1 MSKKFCLVS
10 VSDKSNLKLVLPV
23 LKKHSYTL
31 LSTGGTYEF
40 IKKAVL
46 KHSVDEYTSHPEILE
61 GRVKTLHPKIHGIL
75 YKRENKTH
83 KKTILDLNI
92 CPIDIVIVNLY
103 PFQETISKKNVVFE
117 EAIENIDIGGPSLIR
132 GVAKNF
138 KSVCVLTNPDQYEK
152 FIEEIESNNG
162 STSFEYRK
170 SLAFEAFNFVSSY
183 DFAIAHFSNQKNN
196 I

>member
-31 LSTGGTYEF
+31 LLSTGGTYEF
-40 IKKAVL
+40 IKKSGFEVI
-46 KHSVDEYTSHPEILE
+46 SVDEYTSHPEILE
-61 GRVKTLHPKIHGIL
+61 GRVKTLHPKIHGGIL

-103 PFQETISKKNVVFE
+103 PFQETISKKMW
-117 EAIENIDIGGPSLIR
+117 SL
-132 GVAKNF
+132 K
-138 KSVCVLTNPDQYEK
+138 KL
-152 FIEEIESNNG
+152 
-162 STSFEYRK
+162 
-170 SLAFEAFNFVSSY
+170 
-183 DFAIAHFSNQKNN
+183 
-196 I
+196 